1 MYKEIINKYSELL
14 LDDKLDATF
23 EEKNLVLFSFVGTI
37 FFLISIIV
45 NFFAQNN
52 FYINLAGILSFFG
65 MMGIYFFIRVNRKYL
80 LSLYL
85 MVFITLLSSFLAWY
99 FFNGLFG
106 SFAMILLL
114 TTVFYALIA
123 RGLHRYIVLI
133 LQLFFLVVLGWIE
146 FENPDVVVKYPDT
159 TAAFFDIFLT
169 LFFGIIFL
177 FIAFRYIIERY
188 LRHETI
194 ARTVRILEKKNSEI
208 IEKNKELDELNK
220 MKDKFFSIISHD
232 LKNPLSALSN
242 MAKFLKSS
250 HSKISEV
257 ETREMI
263 GQIYD
268 SSQGLLNLTE
278 QLLTWAKI
286 QSGKITVNKENFS
299 LNALANMVINSL
311 SLLIQNKNLTL
322 SVNIPDNL
330 NLFADM
336 NMVSTILRNL
346 LTNAIKFSHRNGKI
360 DLIVETNETETIVKV
375 VDYGMGMNEET
386 RDNLFKISNAKSTEG
401 SEGEKGTGLGLILCK
416 EFAEAN
422 GGNIW
427 VESQLGIGSI
437 FTFTIPR

>member
-1 MYKEIINKYSELL
+1 
-14 LDDKLDATF
+14 
-23 EEKNLVLFSFVGTI
+23 
-37 FFLISIIV
+37 
-45 NFFAQNN
+45 
-52 FYINLAGILSFFG
+52 
-65 MMGIYFFIRVNRKYL
+65 
-80 LSLYL
+80 

-99 FFNGLFG
+99 FSNGLFG

-133 LQLFFLVVLGWIE
+133 LQLFFLTVLGWIE
-146 FENPDVVVKYPDT
+146 FENPNIVIKYPDT
-159 TAAFFDIFLT
+159 NAAFFDIFLT
-169 LFFGIIFL
+169 LFFGIIFV
-177 FIAFRYIIERY
+177 FITFRFIIERY

-220 MKDKFFSIISHD
+220 TKDKFFSIISHD

-336 NMVSTILRNL
+336 NMISTILRNL

-360 DLIVETNETETIVKV
+360 DLIVETNDTENTIKV
-375 VDYGMGMNEET
+375 IDYGMGMNEET
-386 RDNLFKISNAKSTEG
+386 RDNLFKISNAKSTDG